1 MSYLRLISF
10 SSAYL
15 LGLDDV
21 NAVECVAGL
30 GIALWVAFA
39 DRHQYFETF
48 RINHLAENGVL
59 AVQVWRWKMR
69 NEKLATIRVCTRV
82 CHAQDSLCIMLYLQ
96 RSVFIR

>member
-21 NAVECVAGL
+21 YAIERVTGL

-48 RINHLAENGVL
+48 RISHLAENGVL

-82 CHAQDSLCIMLYLQ
+82 CHAQDSRCIMLYLQ
-96 RSVFIR
+96 R